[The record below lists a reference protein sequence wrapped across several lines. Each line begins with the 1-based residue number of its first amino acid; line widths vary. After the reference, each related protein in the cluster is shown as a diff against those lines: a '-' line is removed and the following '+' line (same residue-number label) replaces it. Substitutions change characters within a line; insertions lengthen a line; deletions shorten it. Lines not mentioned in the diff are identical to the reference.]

1 MTKKAWPRKVVRR
14 FRLAGSRRVGGGG
27 PSTGPGGGFQ
37 RAGPGLTG
45 QITTDACPRSA
56 PPANRAGR
64 HRRSAS
70 SGAPTRL
77 ISKER
82 LDSGWSHAPESAS
95 VHVPIDIFLV
105 IKAVAVIAVRVW
117 SRRPGW
123 CDRQILALTAGAPF
137 ACAWHAVTSTLA
149 FDSAPLIVARG
160 SPRWASAA
168 LALAAVWRGVGDA
181 HDSAS

>member
-1 MTKKAWPRKVVRR
+1 M
-14 FRLAGSRRVGGGG
+14 
-27 PSTGPGGGFQ
+27 
-37 RAGPGLTG
+37 
-45 QITTDACPRSA
+45 
-56 PPANRAGR
+56 
-64 HRRSAS
+64 
-70 SGAPTRL
+70 
-77 ISKER
+77 SKER

-123 CDRQILALTAGAPF
+123 CDRQILALTADAPF

-168 LALAAVWRGVGDA
+168 LALAAVWRGAGDA